1 MSDDNLKAVYQE
13 LCTSYRAID
22 DFRMKLLA
30 FLPFAT
36 GGIFVL
42 VDAERIEIVK
52 QHTFFLGLFG
62 FVFTLGLFSLEL
74 FGIRKCGALIDAGK
88 QMEREK
94 LVISGQF
101 TSRPRDICG
110 LVNEPFAAAVIY
122 PAVLAAWIYLAIGT
136 WSVPIAIFVVG
147 FFGTV
152 LFDAWLKRYLRL

>member
-22 DFRMKLLA
+22 DFRLKLLA

-42 VDAERIEIVK
+42 VGDTGRIGIDAGKIGIVE
-52 QHTFFLGLFG
+52 QHSFFLGLFG

-74 FGIRKCGALIDAGK
+74 FGIKKCGALIDTGK
-88 QMEREK
+88 QMEQEK

-101 TSRPRDICG
+101 TSRPRDIG
-110 LVNEPFAAAVIY
+110 WLVDEPFAAAVIY
-122 PAVLAAWIYLAIGT
+122 PAVLAAWI
-136 WSVPIAIFVVG
+136 
-147 FFGTV
+147 
-152 LFDAWLKRYLRL
+152 